1 MGFRGAVMFF
11 AACQRANI
19 LVTFLSGRVFGELLT
34 RVRSGMPSHKNIGNL
49 MPYSDYVAFIVK
61 VRRFFLHEF
70 TRHRAEDPGMFAGI
84 DGEALFIGTVLHSTD
99 HSQFNDTHSVADY
112 VSIDKTRTAALAES
126 GQLIRAGLSGKL
138 RITPQ
143 LFGLSFS
150 RSPHPLFSDTYKFAA
165 SINRRMA
172 DNMECCIV
180 R

>member
-1 MGFRGAVMFF
+1 MGFRGSPMFF
-11 AACQRANI
+11 AACRANN
-19 LVTFLSGRVFGELLT
+19 LVTFLSGRVWGELLV

-61 VRRFFLHEF
+61 VRRFFLREF
-70 TRHRAEDPGMFAGI
+70 TRHRAEDPETFAGI

-99 HSQFNDTHSVADY
+99 HSQFQHTHSVADY
-112 VSIDKTRTAALAES
+112 VSIDKTRTAALAEA
-126 GQLIRAGLSGKL
+126 GQLILAGLSGKL

-143 LFGLSFS
+143 LFGLTFS

-165 SINRRMA
+165 RINRRMA

>member
-1 MGFRGAVMFF
+1 MFF
-11 AACQRANI
+11 AAFAN
-19 LVTFLSGRVFGELLT
+19 TFLSGRVWSELLV

-61 VRRFFLHEF
+61 VRRFFLREF
-70 TRHRAEDPGMFAGI
+70 TRHRTKDPETFAGI

-99 HSQFNDTHSVADY
+99 HSQFCNTHSVADY
-112 VSIDKTRTAALAES
+112 VSIDKTRTAALAEA
-126 GQLIRAGLSGKL
+126 GQLSIAVLSGKL

-143 LFGLSFS
+143 LFGLTFS

-165 SINRRMA
+165 RINRKMA

>member
-1 MGFRGAVMFF
+1 MGYRGGPMAV
-11 AACQRANI
+11 AALKRANI
-19 LVTFLSGRVFGELLT
+19 LVTFLGGRVFGELLD
-34 RVRSGMPSHKNIGNL
+34 RLRSGMPSHKNIGNL

-61 VRRFFLHEF
+61 VRRFFLREF
-70 TRHRAEDPGMFAGI
+70 TRHRAEDPETFAGI

-99 HSQFNDTHSVADY
+99 HSQFAHTHSVGDY
-112 VSIDKTRTAALAES
+112 VSIDKTRTAALAEA
-126 GQLIRAGLSGKL
+126 GQLVVAGLAGKL

-165 SINRRMA
+165 KINRRIA